1 VVDASL
7 ESVPILTPVLPLL
20 LSAWRTCHAV
30 YGRPLGA
37 PVSNALALRSLVFWE
52 AADLTLASFCF
63 SVKTLLLGFGLGFA
77 FARFL
82 ALDFG
87 LGFFGFFAAGFFV
100 VVVEV
105 VFFLVAAVRALGF
118 AGALAVVVTIAV
130 AYDRHC
136 EKIDLASAEFL

>member
-63 SVKTLLLGFGLGFA
+63 SVKTLLLSFGLGFA

-82 ALDFG
+82 ALGFG
-87 LGFFGFFAAGFFV
+87 LGFFAFFAAGFF

-118 AGALAVVVTIAV
+118 AGALTVVVTIAV

-136 EKIDLASAEFL
+136 EKNDLDSAEFL